1 MNFFTYI
8 NNEFAI
14 WHADKQN
21 LPVTSM
27 EQMFQLQ
34 VFEQLLPSIH
44 YHTIKEI
51 GQHKWYLLKG
61 YEEGTFE

>member
-21 LPVTSM
+21 IPVTSM
-27 EQMFQLQ
+27 EQMFPLQ

-51 GQHKWYLLKG
+51 GQHKW
-61 YEEGTFE
+61 